1 MYASLRFHVGI
12 CSLIIVSRL
21 LLKLLADLKQ
31 TAEAGGGG
39 GEGGEGGIDSRY
51 QKLAPEH
58 SPFTSS
64 RKIVMLSDMLLINLV
79 PCEVSSAFDALNPNT
94 ADVTS

>member
-1 MYASLRFHVGI
+1 MLYFKFMYASLRFHVGI

-39 GEGGEGGIDSRY
+39 GEGGGGGHRFSLSKTSTRAFTIHE
-51 QKLAPEH
+51 LPENSYAERH
-58 SPFTSS
+58 VVDQSSPM
-64 RKIVMLSDMLLINLV
+64 RGLQRL
-79 PCEVSSAFDALNPNT
+79 
-94 ADVTS
+94 